1 MYTKMESTISVRLNK
16 LVIKDLYNIEK
27 SLHTD
32 RSEVIRRLLSE
43 AIQKWKIENALKEIS
58 QHKIS
63 IGKAA
68 KECNISLW
76 EMLDLVKRNN
86 VNWTGYSE
94 EDLEKDLKLLQ

>member
-1 MYTKMESTISVRLNK
+1 MESTISVRLNK

>member
-58 QHKIS
+58 QHKKS
-63 IGKAA
+63 IGKAT